1 MVFFLFNK
9 NFSYLDMLMDKSGS
23 ISKRVTSVRSFKLF
37 FPLVIMMVIILIGV
51 TGFMV
56 IERFN
61 LLDALYM
68 TVITVTTVGYVEVH
82 QLSKAGMVFNILL
95 IISSFATFAYS
106 FAKLTQYIVDGEINK
121 FFKNRKIMSAIN
133 ELKDHVI
140 VCGYG
145 RNGKQAVK
153 ILESHKVKFVVIE
166 NNDERIDLELSKKE
180 QVLYIKGDATDDEIL
195 LNAGIKRAKALITAL
210 PEDAD
215 NVYIVLSARSLNNSI
230 RIISRSSNPGSETKL
245 RKAGANNVIS
255 PDKIGGTHMA
265 TLVSKPDV
273 IEFIDYLS
281 GEGDSIHLESVGY
294 EVLPMELRDKTLQEI
309 MAWRKT
315 GVNCIGIKD
324 AEGKFVINP
333 PEGTLINAGMKVIV
347 LGSRQIEE
355 MKGNV
360 DEQQH

>member
-1 MVFFLFNK
+1 
-9 NFSYLDMLMDKSGS
+9 MDASRS
-23 ISKRVTSVRSFKLF
+23 ISKRVTSVRSYKLF
-37 FPLVIMMVIILIGV
+37 LPLVIIVTIILIGV
-51 TGFMV
+51 TGFMM
-56 IERFN
+56 IEGFS

-68 TVITVTTVGYVEVH
+68 TVVTVTTVGYEEVH
-82 QLSKAGMVFNILL
+82 ELSKAGMIFNIFL
-95 IISSFATFAYS
+95 IISSFATFAYAL
-106 FAKLTQYIVDGEINK
+106 AKLAQYVVDGEINK
-121 FFKNRKIMSAIN
+121 FFKTRKMMSAIN

-140 VCGYG
+140 LCGYG
-145 RNGKQAVK
+145 RNGKQAAK
-153 ILESHKVKFVVIE
+153 ILESHKVKFVIIE
-166 NNDERIDLELSKKE
+166 KDDERIEAELSKKD
-180 QVLYIKGDATDDEIL
+180 QALYIIGDATDDEVL
-195 LNAGIKRAKALITAL
+195 LRAGIKRAKALITAL

-215 NVYIVLSARSLNNSI
+215 NVYIVLSARSLNSEI
-230 RIISRSSNPGSETKL
+230 QIISRSSNPGSETKL

-294 EVLPMELRDKTLQEI
+294 EILPAVLRDKPLQEI

-324 AEGKFVINP
+324 AEGQFIINP

-347 LGSRQIEE
+347 LGSRQQIEE

-360 DEQQH
+360 AERDR

>member
-1 MVFFLFNK
+1 
-9 NFSYLDMLMDKSGS
+9 MDKSRL
-23 ISKRVTSVRSFKLF
+23 ISKKVTSVTSYKF
-37 FPLVIMMVIILIGV
+37 FLPFIIICAIILIGV
-51 TGFMV
+51 TGFMM
-56 IERFN
+56 IEGFS

-68 TVITVTTVGYVEVH
+68 TVVTVTTVGYEEVH
-82 QLSKAGMVFNILL
+82 PLSKAGMIFNIFL
-95 IISSFATFAYS
+95 IISSFATFAYAL
-106 FAKLTQYIVDGEINK
+106 AKLTQYVVDGEINK
-121 FFKNRKIMSAIN
+121 FFKKRKIMSTIN

-145 RNGKQAVK
+145 RNGKQAAK
-153 ILESHKVKFVVIE
+153 ILENHKVKFVVIE
-166 NNDERIDLELSKKE
+166 NNDERIEHELSKKG
-180 QVLYIKGDATDDEIL
+180 QMLYIKGDATDDEVL
-195 LNAGIKRAKALITAL
+195 LNAGINKAKALITAL

-230 RIISRSSNPGSETKL
+230 QIISRASNPGSETKL

-281 GEGDSIHLESVGY
+281 GEEGDSIHLESVGY
-294 EVLPMELRDKTLQEI
+294 EILPAELRDKTLQEI

-324 AEGKFVINP
+324 DEGKFVINP
-333 PEGTLINAGMKVIV
+333 PESTSINTGMKVIV
-347 LGSRQIEE
+347 LGTRGQIEE

-360 DEQQH
+360 ERRQL